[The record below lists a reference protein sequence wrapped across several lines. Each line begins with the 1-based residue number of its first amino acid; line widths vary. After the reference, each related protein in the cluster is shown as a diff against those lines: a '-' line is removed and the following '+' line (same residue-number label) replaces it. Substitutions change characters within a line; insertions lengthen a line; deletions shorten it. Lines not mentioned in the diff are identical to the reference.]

1 MVALFHTCKSDAN
14 KQWSLG
20 EFQKVMFTQ
29 IICTLSISK
38 VYVDI
43 ILVGFYM

>member
-1 MVALFHTCKSDAN
+1 MVALFDTCKSDVN

-29 IICTLSISK
+29 IMCTLHISK
-38 VYVDI
+38 VYVHI
-43 ILVGFYM
+43 ILVSF